1 MLISSLYTCTKITKG
16 YSMALYDRDYTQAQ
30 PQAQA
35 KIGSNVAFMKK
46 TYQLL
51 AASMIAAAAGAFA
64 TMPYADVIVQYK
76 WFIFGFELFML
87 FIGLGMTRNKPGLN
101 IVALFVFTFTTGVS
115 LVPLL
120 ASLIGAGNGGMIGNA
135 FLMTSVLFGS
145 LSLFAINS
153 KSDFSNWGK
162 SLFIVLIVV
171 VVASLINYF
180 FLHSPIIHIMITAGI
195 LLLFGIFT
203 IYDTQNI
210 ANGAYGSE
218 VDAAISLYLDFLN
231 MFTAILQLLG
241 IFGSDD

>member
-1 MLISSLYTCTKITKG
+1 
-16 YSMALYDRDYTQAQ
+16 MALYDRDYSTTSD
-30 PQAQA
+30 
-35 KIGSNVAFMKK
+35 IGYVQEEASVSFMKQ

-51 AASMIAAAAGAFA
+51 GASMLVAAAGAYV
-64 TMPYADVIVQYK
+64 TMPYAQTVIDYK
-76 WFIFGFELFML
+76 WAIFGFELFML

-101 IVALFVFTFTTGVS
+101 IAALFLFTFTTGVS

-120 ASLIGAGNGGMIGNA
+120 ASLIGAGNGAVIGNA

-162 SLFIVLIVV
+162 PLFITFIIIF
-171 VVASLINYF
+171 VASLINI
-180 FLHSPIIHIMITAGI
+180 FLLQSPLMHVIITAGI
-195 LLLFGIFT
+195 LLLFSLFT

-210 ANGAYGSE
+210 ANGAYDSP
-218 VDAAISLYLDFLN
+218 VDAAVSLYLDFLN

-241 IFGSDD
+241 IFGGDD

>member
-1 MLISSLYTCTKITKG
+1 
-16 YSMALYDRDYTQAQ
+16 
-30 PQAQA
+30 
-35 KIGSNVAFMKK
+35 MKQ

-51 AASMIAAAAGAFA
+51 GASMLAAAAGAYV
-64 TMPYADVIVQYK
+64 TMPYAQTVIDYK
-76 WFIFGFELFML
+76 WAIFGFELFML

-101 IVALFVFTFTTGVS
+101 IAALFLFTFTTGVS

-120 ASLIGAGNGGMIGNA
+120 ASLIGAGNGAVIGNA

-162 SLFIVLIVV
+162 PLFITFIIIF
-171 VVASLINYF
+171 VASLINI
-180 FLHSPIIHIMITAGI
+180 FLLQSPLMHVIITAGI
-195 LLLFGIFT
+195 LLLFSLFT

-210 ANGAYGSE
+210 ANGAYDSP
-218 VDAAISLYLDFLN
+218 VDAAVSLYLDFLN

-241 IFGSDD
+241 IFGGDD